1 MAKEKKRWHVLP
13 YKMAGKIA
21 EGEKVQ
27 AERFFYTHN
36 YPNHSLLISFV
47 FCLNKK
53 NYIASNHVT
62 LLCHIEF
69 WN

>member
-1 MAKEKKRWHVLP
+1 M
-13 YKMAGKIA
+13 
-21 EGEKVQ
+21 Q

-53 NYIASNHVT
+53 IILPATT
-62 LLCHIEF
+62 LLSCVILNFGIRSFLSTSIKEIKS
-69 WN
+69 